1 MKARFQLDQPAA
13 RCRAELR
20 RQFALIQDLEKTTA
34 AGQVE
39 ALHDLRVA
47 LRRLRVLLRALA
59 GMLEHTASA
68 EVERRWQSFADQLSP
83 LRDAD
88 VWRGLLRALP
98 GVTPAF
104 RRRVHARLRR
114 ERGRPAAVLRSPAW
128 ARLKRETKKLL
139 TRQLP
144 AALAKAGEKQIT
156 SALQHAWEQAR
167 ARAAKLV
174 RNRQLAKVEPAHK
187 LRIACRRVRYL
198 ADFLAL
204 VVEGRKNRQAWQL
217 LAGDYRALQNAL
229 GRTHDADV
237 LLEFLHEAR
246 LRPPA
251 VVTRDLRRR
260 RARGV
265 RQFKKLWRGLG
276 A

>member
-1 MKARFQLDQPAA
+1 MKARFQLANPAA
-13 RCRAELR
+13 RCRAELQ
-20 RQFALIQDLEKTTA
+20 RQFALIQGLEKATA
-34 AGQVE
+34 TGKVE

-59 GMLEHTASA
+59 GLLEHTGA
-68 EVERRWQSFADQLSP
+68 EEIERRWQSFADDLSP

-88 VWRGLLRALP
+88 VWRGLLRELP

-104 RRRVHARLRR
+104 RHRVHTRLRR
-114 ERGRPAAVLRSPAW
+114 ERGRPAAVLRLPAW
-128 ARLKRETKKLL
+128 SRLKRATKALL
-139 TRQLP
+139 ARQLP
-144 AALAKAGEKQIT
+144 AALIKAGEKQIT
-156 SALQHAWEQAR
+156 SELQRAWKQAS
-167 ARAAKLV
+167 ARAAKLA

-198 ADFLAL
+198 AEFLAL
-204 VVEGRKNRQAWQL
+204 AVEGKKNRQAWQL

-251 VVTRDLRRR
+251 ALVRELRHRR
-260 RARGV
+260 VNGV

-276 A
+276 T